1 MTPYGYK
8 AYVPIEKWLRPSP
21 VITYFS
27 PGHDFRILSD
37 SSQDTIPIELHFS
50 DEMNCDSAVGS
61 ISINSTTEDGSIASL
76 DKDSVDCRLA
86 FSTTTFVSEYTGPVT
101 GQIPSAWKLTAN
113 LVNVSNGVHSVTV
126 SKVTTQQGNAST
138 SVSYH
143 LLSTS
148 IMRAYNIPVCE
159 PLPLPHRTA

>member
-1 MTPYGYK
+1 MTAYGYK
-8 AYVPIEKWLRPSP
+8 AYVPIENWLRPSP

-27 PGHDFRILSD
+27 PGHDYRVLSN
-37 SSQDTIPIELHFS
+37 SNQDTIPIELHFS
-50 DEMNCDSAVGS
+50 DEMNCNSAVSS

-86 FSTTTFVSEYTGPVT
+86 FNTTTFISEYTGPVT

-126 SKVTTQQGNAST
+126 SNVTTQQGNAST
-138 SVSYH
+138 NVSCH
-143 LLSTS
+143 SLS
-148 IMRAYNIPVCE
+148 IRLIRAYNTLVCG